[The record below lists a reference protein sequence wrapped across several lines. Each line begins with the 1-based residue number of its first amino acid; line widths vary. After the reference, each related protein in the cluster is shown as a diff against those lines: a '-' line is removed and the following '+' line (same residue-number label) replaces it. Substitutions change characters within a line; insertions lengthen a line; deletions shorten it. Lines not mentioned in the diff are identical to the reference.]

1 MPLRLINVL
10 LFMVVF
16 QSFATAQVLSSSK
29 IANNIQEYLSSKV
42 DKKNQDIASYIYSN
56 REFTP
61 IWINSNSKITQ
72 ITNLLKN
79 IRYNYKDKPFDR
91 NDIIRYL
98 YTLDNE
104 NINNNLKVKIYA
116 LLDLKITNSVI
127 SLIKFV
133 SKGDVDWQLVRKKLK
148 LLKDEH
154 DINAVWEIKDK
165 AMPSKESISHAI
177 SNNNLQSYLESLIS
191 LEDRYTNLIKLLRE
205 YNNKEYEKVSYG
217 SKLKLGM
224 RDGRIYKIKKILKSI
239 GDLDPKAPMGN
250 SFDQQ
255 LKDAIISY
263 QERYNLKSD
272 GVIDRTTTYY
282 LNQPMDKLTRAIIVN
297 LDKTKI
303 YPRRFEKEYV
313 EVNLPDFQLRHY
325 KNKKIVFQMPVVIG
339 KISRPT
345 PIFDDKI
352 KYMVLNPTWTIP
364 DNLIKRDLIYMLKK
378 NPNYLEEH
386 NIYVNGNFGA
396 KKLNMEK
403 LFTYENS
410 SKRVPYSFVQHSG
423 DTNALGRIKFMF
435 PNRYDVYIH
444 DTDNKSLLDRR
455 YKIYSSGCMRVKNP
469 FGLMKTLMNGYSQSK
484 IDKIIATNKPTTV
497 SLKKSIPVHMTYFTV
512 YTENGKAYFKN
523 DIYMYDKIIEEST
536 QGSKKDY
543 FTIPKTRLIRVDDN
557 GRRSKYNPEEK
568 NKDGH

>member
-1 MPLRLINVL
+1 MHLRFINIL
-10 LFMVVF
+10 LFIVII
-16 QSFATAQVLSSSK
+16 QSFSTAQVLSSSQ
-29 IANNIQEYLSSKV
+29 IANNIQEYLYSKI
-42 DKKNQDIASYIYSN
+42 DQKNQDIASYIYSN
-56 REFTP
+56 RNYSP
-61 IWINSNSKITQ
+61 IWINSNKKIAQ
-72 ITNLLKN
+72 ITDLIKN

-91 NDIIRYL
+91 YKIVQHL
-98 YTLDNE
+98 YALDNE

-116 LLDLKITNSVI
+116 ILDLKITNSVI
-127 SLIKFV
+127 SLIRFI
-133 SKGDVDWQLVRKKLK
+133 SKGDVDWKLVSRKLK
-148 LLKDEH
+148 LLKQEH
-154 DINAVWEIKDK
+154 DINAVWDIKERY
-165 AMPSKESISHAI
+165 MPNKESISSAI
-177 SNNNLQSYLESLIS
+177 NNNNLRSYLESLIP
-191 LEDRYTNLIKLLRE
+191 LQNRYTNLIKLLRE
-205 YNNKEYEKVSYG
+205 YTNKEYVKVSYG
-217 SKLKLGM
+217 PKLKLGM
-224 RDGRIYKIKKILKSI
+224 RDGRVYKIKKILKSI

-250 SFDQQ
+250 TFDQQ
-255 LKDAIISY
+255 LENAIISY
-263 QERYNLKSD
+263 QKRYNLKSD

-282 LNQPMDKLTRAIIVN
+282 LNQPMDKHTRAIIVN

-303 YPRRFEKEYV
+303 YPRRFEREYV

-325 KNKKIVFQMPVVIG
+325 KNGKRVFQMPVVIG

-345 PIFDDKI
+345 PIFDDRI

-364 DNLIKRDLIYMLKK
+364 DNLIKRDLIYMLKR

-386 NIYVNGNFGA
+386 NIYVNGKFGA

-403 LFTYENS
+403 LFTYEKS
-410 SKRVPYSFVQHSG
+410 SKKVPYSFVQHSG

-484 IDKIIATNKPTTV
+484 IDKIISTNKPTTV
-497 SLKKSIPVHMTYFTV
+497 SLKKSVPVHMIYFTV
-512 YTENGKAYFKN
+512 YYENGKAYFKN
-523 DIYMYDKIIEEST
+523 DIYLYDKIIEEST
-536 QGSKKDY
+536 QGTRKEY
-543 FTIPKTRLIRVDDN
+543 FTMPKTRLIRVDDN

>member
-1 MPLRLINVL
+1 MPLRLINIL
-10 LFMVVF
+10 LFIVIF
-16 QSFATAQVLSSSK
+16 QSFATAQALSSSK
-29 IANNIQEYLSSKV
+29 IANNIQEYISSHI
-42 DKKNQDIASYIYSN
+42 DKKNQDIASYIYSK
-56 REFTP
+56 RDFTP
-61 IWINSNSKITQ
+61 IWINSNIKMAQ

-79 IRYNYKDKPFDR
+79 IRYNYKNKPFDR
-91 NDIIRYL
+91 YDIVRYL
-98 YTLDNE
+98 YILDNE

-127 SLIKFV
+127 SLVRFV
-133 SKGDVDWQLVRKKLK
+133 SKGDVDWQLVRKKLTS
-148 LLKDEH
+148 LKEEH
-154 DINAVWEIKDK
+154 DINAVWEIKEK
-165 AMPSKESISHAI
+165 TMPSKESISRAI
-177 SNNNLQSYLESLIS
+177 NNNLQSYLESLIP
-191 LEDRYTNLIKLLRE
+191 LKDRYTNLIKLLKE
-205 YNNKEYEKVSYG
+205 YNNKEYKKVSYG

-239 GDLDPKAPMGN
+239 GDLDSKAPMGN

-255 LKDAIISY
+255 LKDAVISY
-263 QERYNLKSD
+263 QKRYNLKSD

-282 LNQPMDKLTRAIIVN
+282 LNQPMDKHTKAIIVN

-303 YPRRFEKEYV
+303 YPRRFENEYV

-325 KNKKIVFQMPVVIG
+325 KNRKIVFQMPVVIG

-364 DNLIKRDLIYMLKK
+364 DNLIKRDLIYMLKI

-386 NIYVNGNFGA
+386 NIYVNGTFGA

-403 LFTYENS
+403 LFTYQNS
-410 SKRVPYSFVQHSG
+410 SKRVPYSFVQHAG
-423 DTNALGRIKFMF
+423 DSNALGRIKFMF
-435 PNRYDVYIH
+435 PNKYDVYIH

-469 FGLMKTLMNGYSQSK
+469 FGLMKTLMNGYSQNK

-497 SLKKSIPVHMTYFTV
+497 SLKKSVPVHMIYFTV
-512 YTENGKAYFKN
+512 YSENGKAYFKN

-536 QGSKKDY
+536 EGNRKDY
-543 FTIPKTRLIRVDDN
+543 FTMPKTRLIRVDNN